1 YTSLMELFSLQK
13 KCIVIPTPGQT
24 EQEFLAKKLL
34 QQHWCLSVQ
43 QHQFNLIEVVQKAQQ
58 FNFTLPQFQQTTT
71 NQLIPQLV
79 ESLLK

>member
-1 YTSLMELFSLQK
+1 MYCNTNARTNRTRVF
-13 KCIVIPTPGQT
+13 G
-24 EQEFLAKKLL
+24 KKLL